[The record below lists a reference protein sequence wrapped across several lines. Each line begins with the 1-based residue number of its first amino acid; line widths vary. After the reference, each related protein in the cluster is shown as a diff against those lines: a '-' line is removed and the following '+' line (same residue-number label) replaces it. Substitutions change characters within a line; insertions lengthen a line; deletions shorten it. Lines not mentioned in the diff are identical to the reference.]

1 MRPSVPTEKKEEVIA
16 LRKKKWT
23 YDKIARKV
31 SLHPSTVYII
41 CRKAKLSNVRPRLD
55 KRDPKDAVLATL
67 KSTIERLTKEITAAD
82 EKNMDLIKQLDELET
97 AFEKERSRSW
107 LDKLIGF

>member
-1 MRPSVPTEKKEEVIA
+1 
-16 LRKKKWT
+16 
-23 YDKIARKV
+23 
-31 SLHPSTVYII
+31 
-41 CRKAKLSNVRPRLD
+41 
-55 KRDPKDAVLATL
+55 VLATL